1 MRLQTADQRKDSG
14 HTPRKEALGKAF
26 PQARPLPRPPKRGR
40 AVHGAEPAEPR
51 GYRTA
56 ESQSDLLSQL
66 FGQRLTSFKIPLKKD
81 TSK

>member
-40 AVHGAEPAEPR
+40 AVHGAEPAEP
-51 GYRTA
+51 
-56 ESQSDLLSQL
+56 QSDLLSQL

-81 TSK
+81 TSE